1 MKDENFF
8 KEFESKK
15 IKSWNEK
22 YINYVILLNKITTIL
37 ENDNNENQLI
47 DNKDNEE
54 ITNEENLEDNNKS
67 EIELDTSGLNTLAN
81 NLIKNDK
88 EKVNPI
94 RSLTINETM
103 YKNDMHKDN
112 LSKENLNR
120 IKLFKKPTKEFMS
133 LLDNEIKKIHI
144 FYTSKE
150 TYLYEN
156 LNSQISVY
164 NNPQIKDNNP
174 KKMEIIDDLSY
185 MSQLCK
191 SLINYVYLNIK
202 VLIRIL
208 NIYDIKVIG
217 VQYISFDFIK
227 KYLSKNNGDLVYLL
241 KFKILDE
248 SISAIEILFQKIKND
263 LESNY
268 FKNNEKEK
276 DKFNNFNEIL
286 MKNIKEIE
294 KVYGE
299 IFEELK
305 PWEKYLNIS
314 LALPTS
320 TYHSVFVNT
329 SFIAD
334 SIPMS
339 KLGSEKKKTKKRS
352 KTSPIIN
359 SNVEYLLNIDD
370 NIDNNEKNNLIDN
383 NDDKQK
389 KEENNNKKY
398 ISQTDL
404 EVEKGFGNSDLFN
417 KSEIFSYKSN
427 KVLSRSNLYN
437 LGLLVLF
444 GFFFSFSISILLPKM
459 IIVINDY
466 KLGDNLF
473 LYGIVLS
480 IPSIGNLLAKF
491 IYLFLAKKF
500 SFKVILAISSFFLI
514 IYYFLLFIGLFLKDI
529 IYIIIGRFILGFSF
543 LKHLSKIYV
552 DKFVPL
558 SNQIKL
564 NQRYKKVINI
574 GFGIGLLS
582 NSLYIFNDKLK
593 IYYFEFS
600 YLEITLIIISIA
612 LFLPFYLI
620 LILFDEPTE
629 NQLLTEALI
638 EMNNR
643 HRLSRGIIDLID
655 NKIAEF
661 HDRFYFKANND
672 VVLSQTNVLSNFVQ
686 NQIEKKKCF
695 YNKISF
701 ILLSLLFSSEYT
713 RENLLLFIPRL
724 INYQKY
730 NIIFG
735 PIIISSS
742 FFVSFFIKKCILN
755 KKTKIQRE
763 RYYVLIISFIL
774 LLLNGFFIFII
785 IPDKDNIIKMEIL
798 PGIGIFCMI
807 LFNEI
812 YNDIIINLFIKLLPS
827 EDLKFCCFKIASIIN
842 ILTKL
847 TKFIPSLIIFLSYF
861 YYIKCKG
868 IFESIIELKYEKKFN
883 ILDSVLFGIQVFNF
897 MFCFFLCL
905 FNLSS
910 LRVGSKNRLLYQ
922 R

>member
-1 MKDENFF
+1 MKDEDFF
-8 KEFESKK
+8 KEIESNK

-22 YINYVILLNKITTIL
+22 YINYVNLLNKITTIL
-37 ENDNNENQLI
+37 EKYNNHNQLI
-47 DNKDNEE
+47 NNKDNL
-54 ITNEENLEDNNKS
+54 ENIEDNDKS
-67 EIELDTSGLNTLAN
+67 EIELNNSGLNILAN

-94 RSLTINETM
+94 RSMSENEKI
-103 YKNDMHKDN
+103 YKNNMLKDD
-112 LSKENLNR
+112 LSKRDLNR
-120 IKLFKKPTKEFMS
+120 IELLKKPTKEFMG

-144 FYTSKE
+144 FYTNKE
-150 TYLYEN
+150 TFLYEN
-156 LNSQISVY
+156 LNSQISLY
-164 NNPQIKDNNP
+164 NNPEIKDNNP

-185 MSQLCK
+185 LSNFCK

-202 VLIRIL
+202 ILIKIL
-208 NIYDIKVIG
+208 EIYDNKVIG
-217 VQYISFDFIK
+217 MQYISFDYIK

-248 SISAIEILFQKIKND
+248 SISAIENLFQIIKID

-268 FKNNEKEK
+268 FKNNEKEE
-276 DKFNNFNEIL
+276 DKFNNFNETL
-286 MKNIKEIE
+286 MENIREIE
-294 KVYGE
+294 KVHGK

-314 LALPTS
+314 LGLPTS

-334 SIPMS
+334 SIPTS
-339 KLGSEKKKTKKRS
+339 TLGRKKKTNKRS
-352 KTSPIIN
+352 NTSPVNGNI
-359 SNVEYLLNIDD
+359 EYLLNIDD
-370 NIDNNEKNNLIDN
+370 NINSNEKNYLIDN

-389 KEENNNKKY
+389 NEEKNNKRNMKE
-398 ISQTDL
+398 TDL
-404 EVEKGFGNSDLFN
+404 DIEKGFGNSEIFN
-417 KSEIFSYKSN
+417 KSEIFSYKSS
-427 KVLSRSNLYN
+427 KVLSKSNICN
-437 LGLLVLF
+437 LGLLLLL
-444 GFFFSFSISILLPKM
+444 GFFYSFSISILLLKM
-459 IIVINDY
+459 IIVINNY
-466 KLGDNLF
+466 NLIEYLH
-473 LYGIVLS
+473 LYGIALS

-500 SFKVILAISSFFLI
+500 SFKVILALSSFFLI
-514 IYYFLLFIGLFLKDI
+514 IYYLLLFIGLYLENT

-564 NQRYKKVINI
+564 NQRYKNIINI
-574 GFGIGLLS
+574 GFVIGLLS
-582 NSLYIFNDKLK
+582 NSLYFFDDKFF
-593 IYYFEFS
+593 IYYFELSF
-600 YLEITLIIISIA
+600 LKIALIIILIV
-612 LFLPFYLI
+612 LFIPFSLI
-620 LILFDEPTE
+620 LFLFDEPTE

-638 EMNNR
+638 EMNKR
-643 HRLSRGIIDLID
+643 HRLSRGIIDVKE

-661 HDRFYFKANND
+661 YDSNYYKANND
-672 VVLSQTNVLSNFVQ
+672 VILSQTNALSNFVQ
-686 NQIEKKKCF
+686 DQIGKKKCF
-695 YNKISF
+695 YYRISF

-713 RENLLLFIPRL
+713 KENLLLFIPRL
-724 INYQKY
+724 INYNIEEYQDY

-735 PIIISSS
+735 SIIISSS

-755 KKTKIQRE
+755 KKRKIQRE

-785 IPDKDNIIKMEIL
+785 IPKNGTIIEKVIL
-798 PGIGIFCMI
+798 PVIGIFFMI

-827 EDLKFCCFKIASIIN
+827 EDLEFCCFKISSVIN
-842 ILTKL
+842 VLTKL

-861 YYIKCKG
+861 YYINNNNEFKT
-868 IFESIIELKYEKKFN
+868 IIELKFEQNFN
-883 ILDSVLFGIQVFNF
+883 ILDSVLFGIQAFNF

-910 LRVGSKNRLLYQ
+910 LRVGAKNRLLYQ